1 MPCVPTRS
9 FQLPPLITDRLG
21 LMLTLRSSSVVGI
34 VVSLPYTPLYE
45 TGVGAVVTSV
55 AEGSSFRRALR
66 PGMRIIS
73 LQVEAIH
80 IHNTI

>member
-1 MPCVPTRS
+1 
-9 FQLPPLITDRLG
+9 
-21 LMLTLRSSSVVGI
+21 MLTLRSSSVVGI
-34 VVSLPYTPLYE
+34 VLSLPYTPLYE

-73 LQVEAIH
+73 LQVRPIYTY
-80 IHNTI
+80 IT